1 MRKIKCRKISKGIGE
16 GISIVSNVPI
26 SFLGDVDPNTSL
38 IVNKSHPLYGKSIEK
53 KVLIFPT
60 GRGSTVGS
68 YILYQLMKNGKAPSA
83 IIMKEAEPIIAVGAI
98 ISNIPLVD
106 KPESFEFKD
115 GERVIVNADHNEIII
130 YEEG

>member
-1 MRKIKCRKISKGIGE
+1 MKKIKCRKISKGVGE
-16 GISIVSNVPI
+16 GVSLVSNAPI
-26 SFLGDVDPNTSL
+26 SFLGDVDPKTGL
-38 IVNKSHPLYGKSIEK
+38 IVNKNHPLYGKSIEG

-68 YILYQLMKNGKAPSA
+68 YILYQLSKNGKAPKA

-106 KPESFEFKD
+106 KPEVFEFKD
-115 GERVIVNADHNEIII
+115 GERITVDADHNEIIVH
-130 YEEG
+130 